1 MFLGLVCFAQ
11 FLSFFYF
18 KPPPGSENTKKYLFP
33 SLVDSFEGLLRI
45 AHFLKETRGVRS
57 FFLNVRFRAGRLTA
71 SSSTF
76 VDVVLFAVPVPL
88 RPRTQADEGGEEGGA
103 PAARPQVKEVRRVQG
118 VFSKRGF
125 LGLNFLG
132 EISVCRTIFSSGI

>member
-1 MFLGLVCFAQ
+1 M
-11 FLSFFYF
+11 
-18 KPPPGSENTKKYLFP
+18 
-33 SLVDSFEGLLRI
+33 
-45 AHFLKETRGVRS
+45 RS

-76 VDVVLFAVPVPL
+76 VDVVLFAVPLPL

-103 PAARPQVKEVRRVQG
+103 PAARPQVEEVRRVQG

-125 LGLNFLG
+125 SGLNFLG
-132 EISVCRTIFSSGI
+132 KLACVGLSFLLGFETPN